1 MINEEKKSIVIGNYF
16 DVDCDVDTTIREAY
30 ELGFDRGIQKAAPV
44 VRRDVLK
51 QVLEIIDGST
61 AYAKELDETFADKA
75 DGMMAA
81 TSAIRNAVLAL
92 KGGEQE

>member
-1 MINEEKKSIVIGNYF
+1 MISEEKKKIVVRNYF
-16 DVDCDVDTTIREAY
+16 SIDCDVDTTIREAY

-51 QVLEIIDGST
+51 QVLEIIDKTYGEYARHLPIEEFGRGSYLT
-61 AYAKELDETFADKA
+61 GQIKD
-75 DGMMAA
+75 
-81 TSAIRNAVLAL
+81 AVLAL